1 MEPVAGLVGERLGH
15 ERGVQPLPTG
25 QRVHHQAQHD
35 EPVGGGECI
44 AVPEVL
50 LELAVGV
57 LVVVGVVPPAH
68 GVHVARH
75 GREVVEHGREPTGV
89 VAGQHGGVPL
99 VGRAERAVV
108 VAVQH
113 RVLGLDTRLEH
124 QVLFGRPGDRPLE
137 DHPGRIG
144 PLLAL
149 DRGVALHRGD
159 VGLPRQHRVR
169 ERVGQRQDVR
179 VGGRLAHGPGGEPGE
194 PGPDLEQVVYRGHR
208 HELGARLAVH
218 LHEHG
223 VDELDAVVGDAGLEL
238 FGHDVFLLHRAVE
251 SGCEWWHTVDRADAS
266 GLRWWRPAGR
276 WPVPSSRFPRC
287 CATPTRNGAP
297 MSARRERVT
306 TSPRSGKGFRA
317 RLTGPAANRSEEST
331 RTA

>member
-1 MEPVAGLVGERLGH
+1 MVVSP
-15 ERGVQPLPTG
+15 
-25 QRVHHQAQHD
+25 RV
-35 EPVGGGECI
+35 
-44 AVPEVL
+44 
-50 LELAVGV
+50 
-57 LVVVGVVPPAH
+57 
-68 GVHVARH
+68 
-75 GREVVEHGREPTGV
+75 V

-113 RVLGLDTRLEH
+113 RVLGLDARLEH
-124 QVLFGRPGDRPLE
+124 QVLFGHPGDRPLE

-169 ERVGQRQDVR
+169 GRVGQRQDVR

-238 FGHDVFLLHRAVE
+238 FGHDVFLLHRAAE
-251 SGCEWWHTVDRADAS
+251 SGCESWHTADRADAS
-266 GLRWWRPAGR
+266 DLRTRPGVPDSMPSASWSPRMPGR
-276 WPVPSSRFPRC
+276 GRLPSSTISTQPGR
-287 CATPTRNGAP
+287 TREGS
-297 MSARRERVT
+297 SAW
-306 TSPRSGKGFRA
+306 FL
-317 RLTGPAANRSEEST
+317 RLLT
-331 RTA
+331 